1 MTTPART
8 PAVSVCIPTYKGA
21 AHLRTSIESV
31 LAQTFGDLELVI
43 VDDNSPDDTFAIASG
58 YQDLRV
64 RCLRNDRNL
73 GAEGNWN
80 RCLDEAAG
88 TYYRLLPQDD
98 VLAPDCLQRQ
108 IEVLEADTRREIA
121 LVFSAR
127 TIIDGAGNTVME
139 RRPFGR
145 MPRRLTGDELF
156 RRCLY
161 RGTNVIGEPG
171 GVMFRRALAR
181 QVGPYDATFPYVV
194 DLDYWLRLLEHGDG
208 YYLPETLVSFRVSPG
223 AWSVAIGASQA
234 TQFAGL
240 VTAAAKNGRWQ
251 ASAVDLAAARGIA
264 LGNNAVRLALYR
276 LLFRGNR
283 A

>member
-1 MTTPART
+1 MATPTRT

-21 AHLRTSIESV
+21 AHLRASIESV

-73 GAEGNWN
+73 GAQGNWN

-108 IEVLEADTRREIA
+108 IEVLEADTRHEIA

-240 VTAAAKNGRWQ
+240 VTSAAKNGRWR

-264 LGNNAVRLALYR
+264 LGNNVVRLALYR

>member
-1 MTTPART
+1 MTTPTRT

-108 IEVLEADTRREIA
+108 IEVLEADTRHEIA

-127 TIIDGAGNTVME
+127 TIIDSAGNTVME